1 MKITIERA
9 DGTKVHIEGDE
20 ESVTRIARELSP
32 PPAAPVLPYPY
43 PMPELWRLDRIGW
56 QWQPGITWTSD
67 GVTTGAGPIPGATIT
82 NGVGSPS

>member
-32 PPAAPVLPYPY
+32 PPVQPIQIAPRYPN
-43 PMPELWRLDRIGW
+43 PCPIPDLWRFDRIGVPY
-56 QWQPGITWTSD
+56 QPVITWTSD
-67 GVTTGAGPIPGATIT
+67 GAGQHGGAYSTGQ
-82 NGVGSPS
+82 PS